1 VLQAYPSQGSDKEI
15 AMAQTSAPKI
25 LVVDDEK
32 SVREIT
38 QAFLTL
44 NGYAVTT
51 AENGK
56 EAFDELLKN
65 HYDVVITD
73 MQMPLMGGMELLEKI
88 SQMTSNIITILLTG
102 TTVTQSAVS
111 GKPFAHLSKPFSHNQ
126 LIHLVQKGLQTS
138 TVAAQR

>member
-1 VLQAYPSQGSDKEI
+1 MSMDK
-15 AMAQTSAPKI
+15 TYAPKI

-32 SVREIT
+32 SVRDIT

-44 NGYAVTT
+44 NGYEVTT

-56 EAFDELLKN
+56 EAFDELLNN

-102 TTVTQSAVS
+102 NTVTPPAVS

-126 LIHLVQKGLQTS
+126 LIHLVQQGLQTS
-138 TVAAQR
+138 TVAAQG

>member
-1 VLQAYPSQGSDKEI
+1 
-15 AMAQTSAPKI
+15 MANTCAPKI

-44 NGYAVTT
+44 NGYEVNT

-56 EAFDELLKN
+56 EAFDELINN

-102 TTVTQSAVS
+102 NTVTQSDVS
-111 GKPFAHLSKPFSHNQ
+111 GKSFAHLSKPFSHNQ
-126 LIHLVQKGLQTS
+126 LIHLVQKGLQTN

>member
-1 VLQAYPSQGSDKEI
+1 
-15 AMAQTSAPKI
+15 MAKTYAPRI

-32 SVREIT
+32 AVREIT

-44 NGYAVTT
+44 NGYEVST

-56 EAFDELLKN
+56 EAFDKLLNN

-102 TTVTQSAVS
+102 NTVTPSDVS

-126 LIHLVQKGLQTS
+126 LIQIVQKGLQTN
-138 TVAAQR
+138 TVAVQR

>member
-1 VLQAYPSQGSDKEI
+1 
-15 AMAQTSAPKI
+15 MATTYAPKI

-32 SVREIT
+32 SVRDIT

-44 NGYAVTT
+44 NGYEVST

-56 EAFDELLKN
+56 EAFDKLLNN

-102 TTVTQSAVS
+102 TTVTPSDVS

-126 LIHLVQKGLQTS
+126 LIQIVQKGLQTN

>member
-1 VLQAYPSQGSDKEI
+1 
-15 AMAQTSAPKI
+15 MAQTSAPKI

-32 SVREIT
+32 SVRDIT

-44 NGYAVTT
+44 NGYEVST

-56 EAFDELLKN
+56 EAFDKLLNN

-102 TTVTQSAVS
+102 TTVTPSDVS

-126 LIHLVQKGLQTS
+126 LIQIVQKGLQTN

>member
-1 VLQAYPSQGSDKEI
+1 
-15 AMAQTSAPKI
+15 MANTYAPKI

-32 SVREIT
+32 AVREIT

-44 NGYAVTT
+44 NGYEVNT

-56 EAFDELLKN
+56 EAFDELLNN

-102 TTVTQSAVS
+102 STITPSDVS

-126 LIHLVQKGLQTS
+126 LIHLVQQGLQTN

>member
-1 VLQAYPSQGSDKEI
+1 
-15 AMAQTSAPKI
+15 MATPSAPKI

-32 SVREIT
+32 AVRDIT

-44 NGYAVTT
+44 NGYEVTT

-56 EAFDELLKN
+56 EAFDELSNN

-88 SQMTSNIITILLTG
+88 SQTTSNIITILLTG
-102 TTVTQSAVS
+102 NTVTQSAVP

-126 LIHLVQKGLQTS
+126 LIHLVQKGLQTN
-138 TVAAQR
+138 TVGAQR

>member
-32 SVREIT
+32 SVRDIT

-56 EAFDELLKN
+56 EAFDELLNN

>member
-1 VLQAYPSQGSDKEI
+1 
-15 AMAQTSAPKI
+15 MAKTCSPKI

-32 SVREIT
+32 SVRDIT
-38 QAFLTL
+38 RAFLTL
-44 NGYAVTT
+44 NGYEVTT

-56 EAFDELLKN
+56 EALDELLNN

-102 TTVTQSAVS
+102 NTGTPSAVS

-126 LIHLVQKGLQTS
+126 LIHLVQKGLQTT
-138 TVAAQR
+138 TVAAQG

>member
-1 VLQAYPSQGSDKEI
+1 
-15 AMAQTSAPKI
+15 MAKTSAPKI

-32 SVREIT
+32 AVRDIT

-44 NGYAVTT
+44 NGYEVTT

-56 EAFDELLKN
+56 EAFDELLNN

-88 SQMTSNIITILLTG
+88 SQMTSTTITILVTG
-102 TTVTQSAVS
+102 NTVTQSDIS
-111 GKPFAHLSKPFSHNQ
+111 GKPFAHLCKPFSHNQ
-126 LIHLVQKGLQTS
+126 LIQLVQKGLQTH
-138 TVAAQR
+138 TVGAQR

>member
-1 VLQAYPSQGSDKEI
+1 
-15 AMAQTSAPKI
+15 MAKTYAPRI

-32 SVREIT
+32 AVREIT

-44 NGYAVTT
+44 NGYEVST

-56 EAFDELLKN
+56 EAFDKLLNN

-102 TTVTQSAVS
+102 TTVTPSDVS

-126 LIHLVQKGLQTS
+126 LIQIVQKGLQTN

>member
-1 VLQAYPSQGSDKEI
+1 
-15 AMAQTSAPKI
+15 MANTCAPRI

-44 NGYAVTT
+44 NGYEVNT

-56 EAFDELLKN
+56 EAFHELLNN
-65 HYDVVITD
+65 HYDMVITD

-102 TTVTQSAVS
+102 TTVTQSDVS
-111 GKPFAHLSKPFSHNQ
+111 GKPFAHLSKPFSHN
-126 LIHLVQKGLQTS
+126 
-138 TVAAQR
+138 

>member
-1 VLQAYPSQGSDKEI
+1 
-15 AMAQTSAPKI
+15 MAKTHAPKI
-25 LVVDDEK
+25 LVVDDDK
-32 SVREIT
+32 AVREIT

-44 NGYAVTT
+44 NGYGVTT

-56 EAFDELLKN
+56 EAFDELLNN

-102 TTVTQSAVS
+102 NTVTHSDVS
-111 GKPFAHLSKPFSHNQ
+111 GKTFAHLSKPFSHNQ
-126 LIHLVQKGLQTS
+126 LIHLVQKGLQTN